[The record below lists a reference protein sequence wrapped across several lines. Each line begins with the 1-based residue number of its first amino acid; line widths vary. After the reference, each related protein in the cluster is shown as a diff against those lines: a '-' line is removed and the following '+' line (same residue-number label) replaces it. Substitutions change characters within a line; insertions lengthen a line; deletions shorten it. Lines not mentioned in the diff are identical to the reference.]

1 MAGLRKRFDT
11 TLFALADEPAR
22 ECIKKLLKDT
32 EFNVIDNPKKRGV
45 DLLVYKD
52 GKHVANIECEIKL
65 VWKGPKFPY
74 STIQFAERK
83 EKYAI
88 DKVPVVFCMFN
99 ADRTNHVTVTGDVL
113 IASPKAE
120 VPNKYVYKGEYFFQV
135 PITKAKEDSLLQ
147 VLRGVV

>member
-1 MAGLRKRFDT
+1 MSGIRKRFDT

-22 ECIKKLLKDT
+22 DNVKALLKGS
-32 EFNVIDNPKKRGV
+32 EFNVVDNPKKRGV

-65 VWKGPKFPY
+65 VWKGAKFPY
-74 STIQFAERK
+74 SSIQFAERK

-99 ADRTNHVTVTGDVL
+99 ADRSHHVTVTGDVL
-113 IASPKAE
+113 INSPKAE

-135 PITKAKEDSLLQ
+135 PIANAKEDSLLQ
-147 VLRGVV
+147 VLRAIV